1 MNFHGVP
8 LYNPFD
14 NLLRLSMAY
23 MKKNGAPPSR
33 VRLPLD
39 EAKLLA
45 ACPHAGLNGGGVDH
59 LLKHG
64 IAGMNVEIGDDPD
77 AVIMLLK

>member
-1 MNFHGVP
+1 MTDWR
-8 LYNPFD
+8 YDPFD

-23 MKKNGAPPSR
+23 MKKNGAPPSK
-33 VRLPLD
+33 VRLPPD

-45 ACPHAGLNGGGVDH
+45 ACRHAGLNGGGVDA
-59 LLKHG
+59 LVEHG
-64 IAGMNVEIGDDPD
+64 VAGMAVEIDDDPD